1 MPRYFYRCSD
11 CEAEF
16 ITIHSSEELLEEPVV
31 LETTDILKATMSST
45 DSTTAALSYL
55 VIT

>member
-1 MPRYFYRCSD
+1 MLLDTNVRLTHTYRLT
-11 CEAEF
+11 AN
-16 ITIHSSEELLEEPVV
+16 TSEELLEEPVV

-45 DSTTAALSYL
+45 DSTTVTLSYL